1 MGLDCIIKYH
11 NKKEFTSELPIEILE
26 ELKTIMPYYIVGFD
40 ITEYDKYHFVSFRG
54 KAYVFIISKLT
65 NISLYKDLESE
76 ELKKIYEKLNNFIEN
91 QDCMQIDDIQK
102 AYDNTLNAWSAMPLV
117 SNNVS
122 ASFETSS
129 GTIWIVLTPAD
140 GTGSLNNPGAFS
152 FKAVTIPPAMQKL
165 HPNLNYKNYS
175 EVARTFGI
183 N

>member
-1 MGLDCIIKYH
+1 M
-11 NKKEFTSELPIEILE
+11 KKLKLSAIAVLTSITATVVLNGCSGKDGAPGA
-26 ELKTIMPYYIVGFD
+26 TGPAGANGSAGAPGNANVNTYTFSTTSSSWNVYQSTGWDYYYIN
-40 ITEYDKYHFVSFRG
+40 VSMD
-54 KAYVFIISKLT
+54 LT
-65 NISLYKDLESE
+65 GGVEVYI
-76 ELKKIYEKLNNFIEN
+76 
-91 QDCMQIDDIQK
+91 
-102 AYDNTLNAWSAMPLV
+102 YDNTLNAWSAMPLV

-129 GTIWIVLTPAD
+129 GTIWIVFTPAN